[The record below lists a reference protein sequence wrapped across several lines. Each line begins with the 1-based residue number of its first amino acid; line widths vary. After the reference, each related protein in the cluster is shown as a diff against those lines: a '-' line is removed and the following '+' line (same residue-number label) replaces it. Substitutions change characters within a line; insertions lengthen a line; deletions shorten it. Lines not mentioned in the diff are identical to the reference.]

1 MMRTRRNGLKKAIA
15 FGLAVSVLFGTII
28 IVNETCES
36 PVLHC
41 GNAYF
46 ARQLIY
52 EHDGMKVVI
61 NGEGCEVY
69 EFQGSHTVS
78 DVKE

>member
-41 GNAYF
+41 GNAHF

-52 EHDGMKVVI
+52 VHDGMKVVI

-69 EFQGSHTVS
+69 EFQGSHAVS